1 MSSWKFYANRRSHFN
16 HMAEL
21 TIAQKLLVAAGKLSA
36 SGKPTFSAEDIV
48 VKAHELY
55 GEEFALKGYPQV
67 PDSNKVY
74 TQLMGKSAPLFVRG
88 WLEKVGTKLYLLT
101 PKGVADLNAIDAD
114 GSHERSLHVEHILEA
129 EYGRILTSDVYTL
142 FCDGQQEGIIFY
154 QFCRFAGLSAGDK
167 WQTVE
172 NRLSCLTHSVKEI
185 VKLGESGQRLNIHF
199 RKRNYSFTPDD
210 LRSVGALYKFLLEKF
225 QPQLD
230 EWKKNVLG

>member
-1 MSSWKFYANRRSHFN
+1 
-16 HMAEL
+16 MAEL
-21 TIAQKLLVAAGKLSA
+21 TIALKLLVAAGKLSA
-36 SGKPTFSAEDIV
+36 PGKPTFSAEDIT

-55 GEEFALKGYPQV
+55 REEFALKGYPQF
-67 PDSNKVY
+67 PNSNKVY
-74 TQLMGKSAPLFVRG
+74 TQLMGKSAALIVRG
-88 WLEKVGTKLYLLT
+88 WLEKVGSKLYRLT

-114 GSHERSLHVEHILEA
+114 GSSERRVHVETLLEN
-129 EYGRILTSDVYTL
+129 EYGRILTSDVFVL
-142 FCDGQQEGIIFY
+142 FCDKLQEGITFY

-210 LRSVGALYKFLLEKF
+210 LRTVGALYKFLLEKF

-230 EWKKNVLG
+230 EWKKNALG